1 MNSVNSKKDLIEFI
15 FSDGVIVLSVDEEEL
30 AIDILGK
37 LRIDIRLDLHNVLD
51 IIDDETKLLGKEDRK
66 LYKIGAISYV
76 GRTSKTRKIA
86 RDDIMDRIDIG
97 QIDYGILVF
106 KRGRKDSK
114 NTFTEAG
121 SKAWVN
127 RYLYH
132 DPGILTLFIDDAED
146 HIESTKYFL
155 GQNNYYEFIKPL
167 LFESGREEDL
177 LDLIGEYISMNNSK
191 PNKSKTLL
199 LTNLV

>member
-1 MNSVNSKKDLIEFI
+1 MHHHLIIGGNGFVGSVIAKILLQMNQKVTI
-15 FSDGVIVLSVDEEEL
+15 
-30 AIDILGK
+30 
-37 LRIDIRLDLHNVLD
+37 LD

-114 NTFTEAG
+114 NIFIEAG

-132 DPGILTLFIDDAED
+132 DPGILTLFIDDGED

-155 GQNNYYEFIKPL
+155 GQNNYYEFIKLL
-167 LFESGREEDL
+167 LFETGREEDL
-177 LDLIGEYISMNNSK
+177 LDLIGEYVSMNNSK
-191 PNKSKTLL
+191 PSKSKTLL
-199 LTNLV
+199 LSNLIKK

>member
-1 MNSVNSKKDLIEFI
+1 MNSKNDLIEFI
-15 FSDGVIVLSVDEEEL
+15 FKDGVIVLSIDEEIL
-30 AIDILGK
+30 AIDILSK
-37 LRIDIRLDLHNVLD
+37 LRIDIRLDLHDVLD
-51 IIDDETKLLGKEDRK
+51 IMDDETKLLSNEDRK
-66 LYKIGAISYV
+66 LYKIGALSYV
-76 GRTSKTRKIA
+76 GRNSKTRNIA
-86 RDDIMDRIDIG
+86 RNDIMDRIDIG

-106 KRGRKDSK
+106 KRGRKDSQ

-132 DPGILTLFIDDAED
+132 DPGILTIFIDDGED

-167 LFESGREEDL
+167 LFESEREEDL
-177 LDLIGEYISMNNSK
+177 LDLIGEYVNMNNSK
-191 PNKSKTLL
+191 PSNSKTLL
-199 LTNLV
+199 LSNLIKK